1 MTQLIVLGLMSSPSV
16 LTTALKQYQNYL
28 TEFTQKGSAVEAKF
42 ALALLLSRDGVER
55 ELKSQGTMTPEQLLQ
70 LKKLDQQLQ
79 TQRLNIVS
87 ILNLKEL
94 RGYLHPP
101 ETHWW
106 WYWEPPALL
115 GWLEKK
121 HPWLDSLDWL
131 WKLMTLIALAI
142 SVTFILST
150 LQRLL
155 SGGLVT
161 GGIFALVI
169 QSTLTLA
176 GGSALTQQGRAA
188 LEQWLIRWR
197 IPKYYWQELGAVL
210 SVVVFLGVFSI
221 YQFYLPQLS
230 TRLTEEGIR
239 QFESGRLNSALISYQ
254 QAIALRPDALKPHY
268 YLGILYDRL
277 EETHKA
283 IEQYQL
289 VVQSD
294 LAAQS
299 QPDSPKRLE
308 LLRAFNNLGRLYI
321 LQNKPDLAFI
331 NLERGLSLLDE
342 QVAEKDKNFKAEQYN
357 LLKNLG
363 WARLKQKNY
372 VDADNWLAQA
382 LDVETQLAPAHCLLA
397 QNLEAQGF
405 PEKANVEWEL
415 CLDYAVLS
423 DSDEAVWIGL
433 GRERLFGKQ
442 D

>member
-1 MTQLIVLGLMSSPSV
+1 MIVLSLMSSPSA
-16 LTTALKQYQNYL
+16 LRTALEHYQHCL
-28 TEFTQKGSAVEAKF
+28 TNFKVVEPDLEDKL
-42 ALALLLSRDGVER
+42 ALALLLSRDVVEKGLIS
-55 ELKSQGTMTPEQLLQ
+55 EEIITPEQLLR

-79 TQRLNIVS
+79 AQRLKIVGV
-87 ILNLKEL
+87 LNLKEL
-94 RGYLHPP
+94 RSYIHPP
-101 ETHWW
+101 ETYWW

-131 WKLMTLIALAI
+131 WKFITLIALAV

-155 SGGLVT
+155 AGGLVA

-169 QSTLTLA
+169 QSTLTLV
-176 GGSALTQQGRAA
+176 GGKALTNEGRAV
-188 LEQWLIRWR
+188 LEQWLTRWR
-197 IPKYYWQELGAVL
+197 IPKYYWQELGAIW
-210 SVVVFLGVFSI
+210 SVVILVGVFSI

-230 TRLTEEGIR
+230 NRLTEQGIWHY
-239 QFESGRLNSALISYQ
+239 QSGRLNSALIRYQ

-268 YLGILYDRL
+268 YLGILYDQL
-277 EETHKA
+277 EEANKA

-294 LAAQS
+294 LADQS
-299 QPDSPKRLE
+299 QPDSPQRLE
-308 LLRAFNNLGRLYI
+308 LLRAFNNLGRLYT
-321 LQNKPDLAFI
+321 LQNKPDLAFS

-342 QVAEKDKNFKAEQYN
+342 QVAENDRDFKIEQYN

-372 VDADNWLAQA
+372 IDAANWLAQA
-382 LDVETQLAPAHCLLA
+382 LDIEMQLAPAHCLLA
-397 QNLEAQGF
+397 QNLEGQGF
-405 PEKANVEWEL
+405 PEKAKAEWEL

-442 D
+442 NEL

>member
-1 MTQLIVLGLMSSPSV
+1 MIVLSLMSSPSS
-16 LTTALKQYQNYL
+16 LATALEHYQQSL
-28 TEFTQKGSAVEAKF
+28 TEFMTENAVQEPNT
-42 ALALLLSRDGVER
+42 ALSLLLSRDMVEKA
-55 ELKSQGTMTPEQLLQ
+55 LKAEKNIRSEQLLY

-79 TQRLNIVS
+79 TQRFNIVR
-87 ILNLKEL
+87 ILKLKEL
-94 RGYLHPP
+94 RYYSHPP

-106 WYWEPPALL
+106 WYWEPRALFT
-115 GWLEKK
+115 WLEKK
-121 HPWLDSLDWL
+121 HPWLDSFDWL
-131 WKLMTLIALAI
+131 WKFITLIALAV

-155 SGGLVT
+155 SGGLDT
-161 GGIFALVI
+161 AGIFALVV

-230 TRLTEEGIR
+230 TRLTEQGIR
-239 QFESGRLNSALISYQ
+239 QFESGRLNSALMSYQ

-268 YLGILYDRL
+268 YLGILYDQL
-277 EETHKA
+277 EETNKA

-299 QPDSPKRLE
+299 QPDSPQRLE

-321 LQNKPDLAFI
+321 LQSKPDLAFI

-342 QVAEKDKNFKAEQYN
+342 QVAEKNKNFKIEQYN

-372 VDADNWLAQA
+372 VDAANWLAQA
-382 LDVETQLAPAHCLLA
+382 LDVEMQSAPAHCLFA
-397 QNLEAQGF
+397 QNLEGQGF
-405 PEKANVEWEL
+405 PEKAKAKWEL

-442 D
+442 DEL